1 MSKSIQIS
9 GSDLLKIFI
18 LLKYQKISG
27 VGGGGGYAVYLM
39 LCKKAL
45 IFIIK
50 IILVHTYGFGAT

>member
-9 GSDLLKIFI
+9 GSDLLKKFIF
-18 LLKYQKISG
+18 LKYQKI
-27 VGGGGGYAVYLM
+27 GGEGGYAVYLM